1 MSDETEPLQFDQAEY
16 SGSADSLDC
25 AVCNN
30 PIGGEYY
37 SVNGQATCVSCSS
50 QFGGQDAVDSGPVG
64 RFIKASLFG
73 FIAAVIGTTV
83 YFGVVW
89 LTGYE
94 IGLIAIAVGWL
105 VGFAVYAGSDNR
117 GGLVY
122 QILAVVLTYVSIC
135 ASFAPLAYQEMSA
148 EADGEA
154 ALSGLFLWII
164 LIVFSLALPFL
175 SGFENIIGIL
185 IIGFGLYQAWQG
197 AAAKHHVVEGPFAMS
212 SGRSTMSS
220 SGLG

>member
-1 MSDETEPLQFDQAEY
+1 MSDEAEPLQFDQAEY
-16 SGSADSLDC
+16 AGSADSLDC
-25 AVCNN
+25 AACNN

-37 SVNGQATCVSCSS
+37 SVNGEATCVSCSS
-50 QFGGQDAVDSGPVG
+50 RFGGQDGVDSGPVG

-73 FIAAVIGTTV
+73 SIAALIGSAV
-83 YFGVVW
+83 YFSILS

-94 IGLIAIAVGWL
+94 IGLIAIAIGWL
-105 VGFAVYAGSDNR
+105 VGFAVYAGSNNR

-154 ALSGLFLWII
+154 ALSGLFLWVI
-164 LIVFSLALPFL
+164 LFVFSLVAPFP
-175 SGFENIIGIL
+175 SGFENIIGIV
-185 IIGFGLYQAWQG
+185 IIGIGLYQAWQG
-197 AAAKHHVVEGPFAMS
+197 AAAKNYVVEGPFAMS
-212 SGRSTMSS
+212 SGTSAMSR